1 MLDELLAAEN
11 LEQATQQALPRV
23 NQMFSEVLNNAAT
36 KAQEENDVAKLT
48 KLANIVA
55 VLRAASST
63 GAVIEIVEAL
73 LQTENEADRTKILEE
88 AGEAIN
94 EEFSQTL
101 TGLINQVEQQGQQP
115 ELLEKLKEINREVY
129 ALPCAGI

>member
-1 MLDELLAAEN
+1 M
-11 LEQATQQALPRV
+11 
-23 NQMFSEVLNNAAT
+23 
-36 KAQEENDVAKLT
+36 
-48 KLANIVA
+48 
-55 VLRAASST
+55 
-63 GAVIEIVEAL
+63 IEIVEAL

-115 ELLEKLKEINREVY
+115 ELLEKLKEINREV
-129 ALPCAGI
+129 LRFTMRRNLNNGSK